1 MRAPWHLLLALTI
14 LVAGLARP
22 ASAQIYSWRD
32 AKGTLVLSDHPPAGP
47 SDTYAV
53 ADAGTPA
60 IRATREARSTETGRY
75 EGIIRRQAE
84 RQHLNPDLVRAVI
97 QVESGFDPY
106 ARSDKGAEGLM
117 QLMPA
122 TAADYGVR
130 NPFNPAENI
139 RGGTAYL
146 RDLLDR
152 YGNDER
158 LALAAYNAGPGNVD
172 RFGGTVPPFPETQR
186 YVRKIRSAAGSAS
199 ATAEGRHVIY
209 KTVEMVDGRPV
220 PHYSDTPP
228 ASGPY
233 EVIDGPF

>member
-1 MRAPWHLLLALTI
+1 MRTLWHFTLGVTI

-32 AKGTLVLSDHPPAGP
+32 AKGTLVLSDHPPAGQA
-47 SDTYAV
+47 DTYAV

-60 IRATREARSTETGRY
+60 IRATREARTTDAGRY
-75 EGIIRRQAE
+75 ESIIQRQAE

-97 QVESGFDPY
+97 QVESGFDPS

-117 QLMPA
+117 QLMPS

-130 NPFNPAENI
+130 DPFDPTENI

-158 LALAAYNAGPGNVD
+158 LALAAYNAGPGTVD

-186 YVRKIRSAAGSAS
+186 YVRKIRSAAGSA
-199 ATAEGRHVIY
+199 AAAAPGRHVIY
-209 KTVEMVDGRPV
+209 KTIEIVDGRPV
-220 PHYSDTPP
+220 PRYSDTPP

-233 EVIDGPF
+233 EIIDGPS